1 MKKAYST
8 NKDNYITFMFVSG
21 PDEEIKK
28 IRIKKNILKSTAV
41 LTALI
46 LTYSATTLTGF
57 LDLCNNYST
66 ALNRIEYLEKDI
78 SRQEKEIAGIYNYSD
93 QVRNK
98 MENLIKFDGEVRNM
112 VGLKDQSDKRLEEFE
127 EEFEEVIVASSRGE
141 VDREDSEDSEGRT
154 TGIIAAEMVFEE
166 DNSIPVMLSSV
177 NQLNDSIQILSSQ
190 MDVQKSELDKLL
202 NDVDARLAY
211 LEARPSFLPI
221 YGRITSRF
229 GGRKHPFTKG
239 YQFHRGVDIATSR
252 GTSIKAT
259 GKGVVTFSGWNGGYG
274 KVVIINHGYGI
285 KTVYAHNSTNLV
297 KTGDRVEKGQIIAKV
312 GTTGMSTG
320 PHVHFEVQVKGKVVD
335 PLKFIKGN

>member
-8 NKDNYITFMFVSG
+8 RKDKYITFMFISG
-21 PDEEIKK
+21 PDEKIKK
-28 IRIKKNILKSTAV
+28 LRIKKTFLKSTAV
-41 LTALI
+41 LTALF
-46 LTYSATTLTGF
+46 LTYSATAITGC
-57 LDLCNNYST
+57 LDLCKDYKT

-78 SRQEKEIAGIYNYSD
+78 SRQEKEIADIYNYSD

-98 MENLIKFDGEVRNM
+98 MENLIKFDGEVRSM
-112 VGLKDQSDKRLEEFE
+112 VGLRDQSGKRL

-141 VDREDSEDSEGRT
+141 VDRAA
-154 TGIIAAEMVFEE
+154 GIMAAERVFEE
-166 DNSIPVMLSSV
+166 DNNNPVMLSSV
-177 NQLNDSIQILSSQ
+177 NKLNSSIQILSSQ

-211 LEARPSFLPI
+211 LEARPSFLPV

-229 GGRKHPFTKG
+229 GGRRHPFTKG

-252 GTSIKAT
+252 GTPIKAT
-259 GKGVVTFSGWNGGYG
+259 GKGVVVFSGWNGGYG
-274 KVVIINHGYGI
+274 KVVKINHGYGI
-285 KTVYAHNSTNLV
+285 KTVYAHNSVNLV
-297 KTGDRVEKGQIIAKV
+297 KVGDRVEKGQIIAKI

-320 PHVHFEVQVKGKVVD
+320 PHVHFEVQVNGKVVD